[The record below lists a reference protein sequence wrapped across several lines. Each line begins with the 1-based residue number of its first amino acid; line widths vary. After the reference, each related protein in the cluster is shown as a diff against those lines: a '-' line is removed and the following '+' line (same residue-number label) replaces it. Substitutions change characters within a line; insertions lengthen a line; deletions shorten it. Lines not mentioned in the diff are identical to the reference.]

1 MASNINFPILQQI
14 LIRTPLCYYYSSQKS
29 ECLKEII
36 SSYLHR
42 LGPGQL
48 PSERSTAHSNDT
60 TSFIPCMLVPHGAY
74 CDSGPLYAQAYYWI
88 NSFIFDTALIIGT
101 NHCGAGSS
109 NVSLSPDNWQTPF
122 GIQEIDTD
130 LFNTLVSVLGNQTID
145 REAHRKE
152 HSIENQIPFLKH
164 LRPQTKFVALSF
176 SRLNDLNQGYQV
188 CEQIKKAIN
197 LYQQQTGIKNY
208 VLISIQSNELKI
220 FLGKQLVIISTTD
233 YTHYGPGYG
242 QIQAQNL
249 LENEEYARTND
260 KPILQSIL
268 SNNPEQLL
276 QTQWRTQN
284 SMCGLWP
291 SLIIM
296 ILSKI
301 LNHNKGQWNLLC
313 YHVSSEVMKRG
324 KDVCGFASLV
334 YSNTL

>member
-1 MASNINFPILQQI
+1 MVSNIMYSNLQQI
-14 LIRTPLCYYYSSQKS
+14 LTRASLCYYYSSQKS
-29 ECLKEII
+29 ECLQEII

-48 PSERSTAHSNDT
+48 PSELSV
-60 TSFIPCMLVPHGAY
+60 TSYDDATFIPCMLVPHGAY

-88 NSFIFDTALIIGT
+88 NSFVFDTALIIGT
-101 NHCGAGSS
+101 NHCGMGSS
-109 NVSLSPDNWQTPF
+109 NVSFSPDNWQTPL
-122 GIQEIDTD
+122 GVMDIDID
-130 LFNTLVSVLGNQTID
+130 LFNALISVLGIQTID

-152 HSIENQIPFLKH
+152 HSIENQLPFLKH
-164 LRPQTKFVALSF
+164 LRSKAKFVALSF
-176 SRLNDLNQGYQV
+176 SRLNDLNKGYQV
-188 CEQIKKAIN
+188 CEQIEKAIDI
-197 LYQQQTGIKNY
+197 YRQQTGKR
-208 VLISIQSNELKI
+208 
-220 FLGKQLVIISTTD
+220 LVIISTTD

-242 QIQAQNL
+242 QIRAENL
-249 LENEEYARTND
+249 SENEEYARIHD

-268 SNNPEQLL
+268 SNDPQQLL
-276 QTQWRTQN
+276 QIQWTTQN

-301 LNHNKGQWNLLC
+301 LNNNKGHWKLLC
-313 YHVSSEVMKRG
+313 YNVSSEVMKRG